1 MLLTNL
7 INEMHKNGIYLDD
20 EDEDDQAESSID
32 EGIDEHSISKLSS
45 LDNSETNH
53 EDLFP

>member
-1 MLLTNL
+1 
-7 INEMHKNGIYLDD
+7 MHKNGIYLDD

-53 EDLFP
+53 EDLLP